1 MTVREFM
8 SLWVDDVDM
17 VVYQTPIK
25 EIDKNTSLVRRQSG
39 SVDVLIN
46 SNQNYLDFEIVN
58 LQDDDGRIVITCKAN
73 KEQTRKTMEAYKTEN
88 SLNSRNG
95 RKENTMKFAEKLAA
109 MSDDQATKEEAVI
122 NEIVNFF
129 AEKFASGEM
138 MNALEKNLREKE
150 ICLRKKNI
158 TLEFWR
164 YTPGCSETYFGL
176 LGKKWSPEDDHGYEH
191 KGVNLVNIYKNVL
204 LAIAELAREN
214 FEKEGF
220 EVRLLPDNTNKRYNT
235 YIVEISW

>member
-1 MTVREFM
+1 
-8 SLWVDDVDM
+8 
-17 VVYQTPIK
+17 
-25 EIDKNTSLVRRQSG
+25 
-39 SVDVLIN
+39 
-46 SNQNYLDFEIVN
+46 
-58 LQDDDGRIVITCKAN
+58 
-73 KEQTRKTMEAYKTEN
+73 
-88 SLNSRNG
+88 
-95 RKENTMKFAEKLAA
+95 MKLAERLAA

-138 MNALEKNLREKE
+138 MNALEKSLREKE
-150 ICLRKKNI
+150 ICSRKKNI
-158 TLEFWR
+158 TLEFWE
-164 YTPGCSETYFGL
+164 YIPGCPETYFGL

-220 EVRLLPDNTNKRYNT
+220 KVRIVPNNEKRRCDT
-235 YIVEISW
+235 YVIEISW